1 MATLEKSPYQY
12 KSKLD
17 TLQERQ
23 QSAGFSATD
32 YGRVAGMAYSAQA
45 AWDRN
50 ITMSTARWVKTKA
63 LGDKT
68 SPRVTREDFAKSY
81 APIVGLEYKENENRA
96 QLDYRISQGARF
108 ARQSEMIEGENRMV
122 SNFAA
127 SFGAGIFD
135 PVNLIPFAL
144 PAKGARATV
153 EMYKASGNRAAAAYH
168 QGKLTFKNVLAVNGA
183 LEVPYAYIMN
193 DTGVEQYTQDHL
205 KMSVGMNLA
214 LGGLF
219 GVGHGYFANRA
230 AGKVRNVRRELE
242 KYNQLMEADDFAT
255 PLQMAIDDNPSIKSM
270 IMNNPRLR
278 DFISGKDKDG
288 ANLNADDLR
297 LAVAALDAYTNNR
310 NLIAM
315 RQDIAQRLLRDPEY
329 QNKSMLENR
338 KALTDK
344 MSRIVEAVLSGKLT
358 KKLTKDDLAL
368 LKKYNIELSNEGD
381 VVYRSQSKN
390 VPSNHPAMEHVES
403 YAMLEESKNL
413 TLSELELSKALY
425 DEDGNPRP
433 LTPELEADIAR
444 LEIKVRDELID
455 FYNKHGSHLD
465 KIEKKAIDM
474 VNKSFNLK
482 IKGKKFEIDRQVL
495 TALQDIRKGYHIT
508 GAVLKDQ
515 PQIRAELPHRTL
527 SNIQL
532 TPFDSG
538 VDNFFINKGAR
549 NKFISVMYSDI
560 TGGQVRLT
568 PKEVNKMYSKT
579 NVDNALFSEMYST
592 MMHEAVHVLQENAPQ
607 VIDKLREYASRP
619 QMVRAIHQKL
629 TLAGYSTGNIVADLR
644 VFAKERPAVLLQWA
658 VTQEAYWKVLQK
670 EDKSLF
676 NSLRSFIMD
685 LANNFLRYLGKNE
698 INFSKLDQSPEQ
710 VAKDVAKIMS
720 GIRKDVSL
728 GGRLKKAY
736 DENPTPS
743 ALMMSDVDLH
753 KPLISTEQGTG
764 TDRAPALSKTYENN
778 NFNNRAN
785 EMDKYSADPKKY
797 LEDTISRLAQDDT
810 LLPKILEI
818 AKIKEKAKRQ
828 KAIAELVEGSFEL
841 NIPFTTADVNNM
853 VINLDAS
860 MKRSRLIYRIAK
872 LNDPNKILAQ
882 LAVLRDKGLP
892 LEPAQRLG
900 FLLLQENK
908 SPIEK
913 LADVRK
919 YLVEEDHAMILRTM
933 HDASVKGKLQEVLS
947 GKRTAKAKLAQLKTI
962 MDGSRR
968 AGVDLGP
975 SIQRQVETQIRKDQL
990 PLLDYL
996 TQHDLEVIFLGEDT
1010 SHYMSSYK
1018 KAAFDNPALIK
1029 TYGNDVK
1036 AASKQMHIDIMT
1048 AMTTGKMPKRWE
1060 GIPVWEGLVDVIRK
1074 TNKGQMAEINYLG
1087 VNMRQREGF
1096 SGYSMRYDRA
1106 VVASMTEKEF
1116 VSKMMRMMDLGGT
1129 FRLHGGLMEPPTLAD
1144 DKAKGVKKEGAYV
1157 KFNHRAMLSTM
1168 YNEIV
1173 NGKFELDP
1181 DVANPSAVGSFRKSM
1196 KIAFKPQYEIEA
1208 RIEFGNYKSL
1218 GRLMLEQIRGRS
1230 ERIALV
1236 KHLGHDANGVIKRVA
1251 KQNGL
1256 DDGSLGYRTFEATVD
1271 QITGVLDNPADVE
1284 LSTIFKKVRSVSNL
1298 AYLSGSGLSTLSDVP
1313 LSLATLSFLG
1323 MDGRGFTGFVDA
1335 YKAAL
1340 ATHFKGDNKKMQGW
1354 YRAQGAGF
1362 DLVMRTYA
1370 SRVVT
1375 EDGKGIGWIDAG
1387 NNALFEING
1396 LNRFTAAHQQI
1407 FIDFLSAGLAKQ
1419 LRAGKI
1425 NDLTMARMVEF
1436 GFTPDEVMSLAKYVE
1451 KTPDGVYRIG
1461 PSTIGDNTPLQRKLS
1476 GFYSQYM
1483 KEAVIE
1489 PDAGAQAISRLGLQ
1503 AGTFAGETARVAFQ
1517 YSSFMLGMS
1526 RVVYRRFMNGY
1537 TGDKKQQALRNSH
1550 LIAYL
1555 GTALA
1560 FAYITTVFKDLS
1572 RLKEPISPLDMSEND
1587 MLRLLSQSGVLGVLE
1602 LPLNAQRFGA
1612 DAAFAPL
1619 VGAGKDVLSGD
1630 IKQAVDPFL
1639 GTNYPLIGPLMK
1651 KVSFVASETLNNI
1664 AGDELERV
1672 QNLDPEVRRAMQMAA
1687 E

>member
-1 MATLEKSPYQY
+1 MQSLRQVHTEAEFKRPTFR
-12 KSKLD
+12 
-17 TLQERQ
+17 ERSQ
-23 QSAGFSATD
+23 AAGYSATD
-32 YGRVAGMAYSAQA
+32 YGRVVGMAQSAQA
-45 AWDRN
+45 AFDRN
-50 ITMSTARWVKTKA
+50 ITMTAANWVKTKA
-63 LGDKT
+63 LGRED
-68 SPRVTREDFAKSY
+68 SPKVTREDFDNSY
-81 APIVGLEYKENENRA
+81 GNILGLEYRDENRA
-96 QLDYRISQGARF
+96 QLEFRIQQAARF
-108 ARQSEMIEGENRMV
+108 ARQNEMIQGEDRMI
-122 SNFAA
+122 SNFVS
-127 SFGAGIFD
+127 SFAGGMAD
-135 PVNLIPFAL
+135 PIANLIPFAL
-144 PAKGARATV
+144 PAKAGRAAV
-153 EMYKASGNRAAAAYH
+153 AMHSSAGNRFAAAYH
-168 QGKLTFKNVLAVNGA
+168 QGKLTFKNVLAVNA
-183 LEVPYAYIMN
+183 AFELPYALATN
-193 DTGVEQYTQDHL
+193 DIGVEKYTEDHL

-219 GVGHGYFANRA
+219 GGVHGYVAGRKA
-230 AGKVRNVRRELE
+230 AKVRNVRRELE
-242 KYNQLMEADDFAT
+242 RFNGLMEADDFAT
-255 PLQMAIDDNPSIKSM
+255 PLQTAIDDNPNIKEAVMS
-270 IMNNPRLR
+270 NPRLR

-288 ANLNADDLR
+288 VNLTPDDLG
-297 LAVAALDAYTNNR
+297 LALMALDSYTNHR
-310 NLIAM
+310 KLTAIQ
-315 RQDIAQRLLRDPEY
+315 QDVSRRLLNDPEY
-329 QNKSMLENR
+329 QNKPMIENR
-338 KALTDK
+338 KAMTDK
-344 MSRIVEAVLSGKLT
+344 MGRIVEAVLSGRVTKELT
-358 KKLTKDDLAL
+358 DDDLAL
-368 LKKYNIELSNEGD
+368 LKKYDIELDDTGK
-381 VVYRSQSKN
+381 VVHRSQSRS
-390 VPSNHPAMEHVES
+390 VPSNHPEMEHALSNEILRETADVNK
-403 YAMLEESKNL
+403 LER
-413 TLSELELSKALY
+413 ELADAIFDENGNRRPVTQEVIDNVTKKQTELQKALTDYY
-425 DEDGNPRP
+425 DKYGDYFDR
-433 LTPELEADIAR
+433 
-444 LEIKVRDELID
+444 
-455 FYNKHGSHLD
+455 
-465 KIEKKAIDM
+465 IEQQAIDM
-474 VNKSFNLK
+474 VNETFNLK
-482 IKGKKFEIDRQVL
+482 VKGKQIEKGRRVL
-495 TALQDIRKGYHIT
+495 TALEDIQQGYLT
-508 GAVLKDQ
+508 RGAVFQGDPK
-515 PQIRAELPHRTL
+515 IRVEVPHRVFDTARVAPF
-527 SNIQL
+527 QFGDPL
-532 TPFDSG
+532 T
-538 VDNFFINKGAR
+538 R
-549 NKFISVMYSDI
+549 NN
-560 TGGQVRLT
+560 
-568 PKEVNKMYSKT
+568 VN
-579 NVDNALFSEMYST
+579 NALFADMYST
-592 MMHEAVHVLQENAPQ
+592 MMHESIHVLQEFAPD
-607 VIDKLREYASRP
+607 VLTRLTDYADSPLIAEGLNRFLVE
-619 QMVRAIHQKL
+619 QGYMTGDFDVDIK
-629 TLAGYSTGNIVADLR
+629 TLAQ
-644 VFAKERPAVLLQWA
+644 ERPALLLEWA
-658 VTQEAYWKVLQK
+658 MGQQSYWRALHDG
-670 EDKSLF
+670 DKSLYRQLIDF
-676 NSLRSFIMD
+676 INSI
-685 LANNFLRYLGKNE
+685 ANNIARYLGKDE
-698 INFSKLDQSPEQ
+698 IVFDKRLDPE
-710 VAKDVAKIMS
+710 DVAYEVGKIMS
-720 GIRKDVSL
+720 ELQKDASL
-728 GGRLKKAY
+728 AGKLKKAY
-736 DENPTPS
+736 DENPS
-743 ALMMSDVDLH
+743 ASDITTVNVYDSIQSQ
-753 KPLISTEQGTG
+753 P
-764 TDRAPALSKTYENN
+764 AALSKTYENN

-797 LEDTISRLAQDDT
+797 LEDTIARLAQDDT

-828 KAIAELVEGSFEL
+828 KAIAELVEGPFEL
-841 NIPFTTADVNNM
+841 NIPLTTADVNNM
-853 VINLDAS
+853 IINLDAS
-860 MKRSRLIYRIAK
+860 MKRSRLIYKIAK
-872 LNDPNKILAQ
+872 LNDPDKILAQ
-882 LAVLRDKGLP
+882 LAVLKDKGLP

-933 HDASVKGKLQEVLS
+933 HDASVKGKLQEALS

-996 TQHDLEVIFLGEDT
+996 TQHDLEVLFLGEDT

-1029 TYGNDVK
+1029 TYGNDVR

-1060 GIPVWEGLVDVIRK
+1060 GIPVWEGLIDVIRK

-1116 VSKMMRMMDLGGT
+1116 VSKMMRMLDLGGT
-1129 FRLHGGLMEPPTLAD
+1129 FRLHGGLMEPPTLAE
-1144 DKAKGVKKEGAYV
+1144 DKAKGVKKGAYV
-1157 KFNHRAMLSTM
+1157 KFDHRAMLSTM

-1230 ERIALV
+1230 ERISLV

-1271 QITGVLDNPADVE
+1271 QITGVLDNPADVQ

-1298 AYLSGSGLSTLSDVP
+1298 AYLAGSGLSTLSDVP

-1323 MDGRGFTGFVDA
+1323 MDGRGFTGFVES

-1340 ATHFKGDNKKMQGW
+1340 ATHFKGDNKKMQAW

-1425 NDLTMARMVEF
+1425 NDLTMARMTEF

-1619 VGAGKDVLSGD
+1619 VGTGKDVLSGD

-1672 QNLDPEVRRAMQMAA
+1672 QDLSPEVRRAMQMAA

>member
-1 MATLEKSPYQY
+1 
-12 KSKLD
+12 
-17 TLQERQ
+17 
-23 QSAGFSATD
+23 
-32 YGRVAGMAYSAQA
+32 
-45 AWDRN
+45 
-50 ITMSTARWVKTKA
+50 
-63 LGDKT
+63 
-68 SPRVTREDFAKSY
+68 
-81 APIVGLEYKENENRA
+81 
-96 QLDYRISQGARF
+96 
-108 ARQSEMIEGENRMV
+108 
-122 SNFAA
+122 
-127 SFGAGIFD
+127 
-135 PVNLIPFAL
+135 
-144 PAKGARATV
+144 
-153 EMYKASGNRAAAAYH
+153 
-168 QGKLTFKNVLAVNGA
+168 
-183 LEVPYAYIMN
+183 
-193 DTGVEQYTQDHL
+193 
-205 KMSVGMNLA
+205 
-214 LGGLF
+214 
-219 GVGHGYFANRA
+219 
-230 AGKVRNVRRELE
+230 
-242 KYNQLMEADDFAT
+242 
-255 PLQMAIDDNPSIKSM
+255 
-270 IMNNPRLR
+270 
-278 DFISGKDKDG
+278 
-288 ANLNADDLR
+288 
-297 LAVAALDAYTNNR
+297 
-310 NLIAM
+310 
-315 RQDIAQRLLRDPEY
+315 
-329 QNKSMLENR
+329 
-338 KALTDK
+338 
-344 MSRIVEAVLSGKLT
+344 
-358 KKLTKDDLAL
+358 
-368 LKKYNIELSNEGD
+368 
-381 VVYRSQSKN
+381 
-390 VPSNHPAMEHVES
+390 
-403 YAMLEESKNL
+403 
-413 TLSELELSKALY
+413 
-425 DEDGNPRP
+425 
-433 LTPELEADIAR
+433 
-444 LEIKVRDELID
+444 
-455 FYNKHGSHLD
+455 
-465 KIEKKAIDM
+465 
-474 VNKSFNLK
+474 
-482 IKGKKFEIDRQVL
+482 
-495 TALQDIRKGYHIT
+495 
-508 GAVLKDQ
+508 
-515 PQIRAELPHRTL
+515 
-527 SNIQL
+527 
-532 TPFDSG
+532 
-538 VDNFFINKGAR
+538 
-549 NKFISVMYSDI
+549 
-560 TGGQVRLT
+560 
-568 PKEVNKMYSKT
+568 
-579 NVDNALFSEMYST
+579 
-592 MMHEAVHVLQENAPQ
+592 
-607 VIDKLREYASRP
+607 
-619 QMVRAIHQKL
+619 
-629 TLAGYSTGNIVADLR
+629 
-644 VFAKERPAVLLQWA
+644 
-658 VTQEAYWKVLQK
+658 
-670 EDKSLF
+670 
-676 NSLRSFIMD
+676 
-685 LANNFLRYLGKNE
+685 
-698 INFSKLDQSPEQ
+698 
-710 VAKDVAKIMS
+710 
-720 GIRKDVSL
+720 
-728 GGRLKKAY
+728 
-736 DENPTPS
+736 
-743 ALMMSDVDLH
+743 
-753 KPLISTEQGTG
+753 
-764 TDRAPALSKTYENN
+764 
-778 NFNNRAN
+778 
-785 EMDKYSADPKKY
+785 
-797 LEDTISRLAQDDT
+797 
-810 LLPKILEI
+810 
-818 AKIKEKAKRQ
+818 
-828 KAIAELVEGSFEL
+828 
-841 NIPFTTADVNNM
+841 
-853 VINLDAS
+853 
-860 MKRSRLIYRIAK
+860 
-872 LNDPNKILAQ
+872 
-882 LAVLRDKGLP
+882 
-892 LEPAQRLG
+892 
-900 FLLLQENK
+900 
-908 SPIEK
+908 
-913 LADVRK
+913 
-919 YLVEEDHAMILRTM
+919 
-933 HDASVKGKLQEVLS
+933 
-947 GKRTAKAKLAQLKTI
+947 
-962 MDGSRR
+962 
-968 AGVDLGP
+968 
-975 SIQRQVETQIRKDQL
+975 
-990 PLLDYL
+990 
-996 TQHDLEVIFLGEDT
+996 
-1010 SHYMSSYK
+1010 MSSYK

-1029 TYGNDVK
+1029 TYGNDVR

-1060 GIPVWEGLVDVIRK
+1060 GIPVWEGLIDVIRK

-1116 VSKMMRMMDLGGT
+1116 VSKMMRMLDLGGT
-1129 FRLHGGLMEPPTLAD
+1129 FRLHGGLMEPPTLAE
-1144 DKAKGVKKEGAYV
+1144 DKAKGVKKGAYV
-1157 KFNHRAMLSTM
+1157 KFDHRAMLSTM

-1271 QITGVLDNPADVE
+1271 QITGVLDNPADVQ

-1298 AYLSGSGLSTLSDVP
+1298 AYLAGSGLSTLSDVP

-1323 MDGRGFTGFVDA
+1323 MDGRGFTGFVES

-1340 ATHFKGDNKKMQGW
+1340 ATHFKGDNKKMQAW

-1425 NDLTMARMVEF
+1425 NDLTMARMTEF